1 MFSHHSPPTIVA
13 PASAYSQGVA
23 APAGARWLHI
33 SGQLGLNP
41 DGALAAGA
49 RAQMDAC
56 WHNIFAV
63 LGDADMGRENIVKIT
78 AYITDQALVGAYRE
92 TRDSNLDG
100 HLCASTLIVVS
111 ALAHPDWVVEIEA
124 VAAG

>member
-33 SGQLGLNP
+33 SGQIGLDP
-41 DGALAAGA
+41 DGTLVGDA

-56 WHNIFAV
+56 WHNIFAI
-63 LGDADMGRENIVKIT
+63 LADADMVKENIIKIT
-78 AYITDQALVGAYRE
+78 AYITDATHVGTYRE

-100 HLCASTLIVVS
+100 HLCASTLVVVS

>member
-1 MFSHHSPPTIVA
+1 MFSQHSPATIVS
-13 PASAYSQGVA
+13 PASAYCQGVA

-33 SGQLGLNP
+33 SGQIGVNP
-41 DGALAAGA
+41 DGALAGDA

-56 WHNIFAV
+56 WRNIFAI
-63 LGDADMGRENIVKIT
+63 LADADMTKENIVKIT
-78 AYITDQALVGAYRE
+78 AYITDATHVVAYRE
-92 TRDSNLDG
+92 TRDSNLEG
-100 HLCASTLIVVS
+100 HLCASTLVVVS